1 MFSTYLDCAITIGS
15 SGSDGY
21 PTAVRGPGGDARAT
35 IAPFAHDA
43 DFQALSAQ
51 LASLDLEAEL
61 IERAGQ
67 WLFQQLFH
75 GPIKD
80 VYTRSQGI
88 LRDGQGLRLTLNI
101 DENAPEIAAL
111 PWELLHD
118 PDQGPLALLDMS
130 VVRYLPHQSA
140 PPALQTEL
148 PLKVLLTGAQTS
160 AEDSI
165 EPSLLAVEDALKH
178 LGDYVRITIEPH
190 LTSGKL
196 QQLLRQDF
204 HVWHFVGRAGV
215 GAGTNSAQLLLED
228 AQQPRPVNAQQLN
241 ILLKRSGVRLVMLDM
256 IGASGLALEPLRRL
270 AAAVVRAQVPAA
282 IATQFT
288 SPDAVARVFNYEFYR
303 ALAEAFPIDAC
314 VTEGRKAVMGE
325 VGLDQ
330 IDWACPVVYTR
341 AADGKLFEVPAKPA
355 PDLDARIVRPP
366 DDIWHGAAV
375 AVNQADGVLLYASGT
390 PKIERLAQKPRP
402 PRRLRGFVG
411 REQELNTLRREFAP
425 GGGAWLNGP
434 QGCGLTT
441 LLRQATNLPEAGEL
455 ADGVAYVDGL
465 AEPASADDI
474 VHRLFERFYT
484 ATPPVKLPPASA
496 RTALAGLQ
504 ALIALDSLPLNNAE
518 LRQMTDLFPDG
529 AVLVG
534 ADGSGPNT
542 LLRLPISGLGQHEAL
557 AIPTSE
563 AQIEDASAAE
573 ALGQLAAALGY
584 LPLPLLLAARFI
596 RRKLAQQAGATPSP
610 LTNVLTQ
617 IVQTLEQQDEPNSLV
632 RILRIILADLDFEE
646 NAAARALAAVQGP
659 DAELAALAAAA
670 ELPATTALAALGR
683 LGELG
688 FAEGQGDRFTMSS
701 GSTRR
706 ALGQLL
712 PCAAERSRL
721 ALYYADAVAA
731 RQPLQFERTAELRRV
746 ALEVAQRG
754 DVAWILRERANL
766 MAALETLLEDGR
778 PAEAALIARALEWA
792 LATRGLWDSWARV
805 IELTLQAALTL
816 GDRALEAWALHE
828 RGSHAGLLRDLDGAR
843 DDLSA
848 ARRIRLELGDRRG
861 AAASLHNMSYLE
873 LLRPVPPL
881 LPIYGRGRRFLWII
895 IGALLALMGV
905 YGASAAAGIAPT
917 PANLIAL
924 AGPTATATA
933 APTPT
938 SSPTPT
944 ASATPSPA
952 PTSTL
957 TPSPSN
963 TLTPSPSPSPSES
976 PTPSNSPTARATL
989 TPSESPTPRDTAT
1002 PRASPVPSDTPLPT
1016 STPIPPPLAVACQ
1029 ELNRAVIAFYYAWYD
1044 MGDWTSGT
1052 TSNGDLPNPT
1062 YDSSDDATITRH
1074 IQQAD
1079 DGGIDALACA
1089 WKGPDDARTTNNCRK
1104 LLKLIEASG
1113 RKIRM
1118 AMFADSAASGL
1129 FTEGEMIRAIGVL
1142 QSDFMQSPAYF
1153 KIQGK
1158 PVFVAWQAERMD
1170 IATWQRIRGQVD
1182 SGNSEIWFGGT
1193 DQFNYLDVFDT
1204 LFYFDISWERSPGAA
1219 MTSYNN
1225 RLNTYNKS
1233 HGTQKPFIG
1242 TVMPGYDDTARRG
1255 PGHQVMPRGDNA
1267 AYYRGTWQDVIKRRA
1282 CAVML
1287 TSFNEF
1293 YEGSYIEP
1301 SNLYGTLYLDTTKE
1315 LIAQYKNAP

>member
-1 MFSTYLDCAITIGS
+1 MFSTYLDCAISIGS
-15 SGSDGY
+15 AGPDGY

-35 IAPFAHDA
+35 IAPFAHDP

-51 LASLDLEAEL
+51 LTALDLDAEL

-140 PPALQTEL
+140 PSALQTEL

-160 AEDSI
+160 TEDSI
-165 EPSLLAVEDALKH
+165 EPSLHAVQDALQH
-178 LGDYVRITIEPH
+178 LGDYVQITIEPH

-215 GAGTNSAQLLLED
+215 GSGANSAQLLLED

-241 ILLKRSGVRLVMLDM
+241 ILLKRSGVRLVMLDT
-256 IGASGLALEPLRRL
+256 IGASGPALEPLRRL

-282 IATQFT
+282 IATQFS
-288 SPDAVARVFNYEFYR
+288 SPDAVARAFNYEFYR

-341 AADGKLFEVPAKPA
+341 APDGKLFEVPAKPA

-366 DDIWHGAAV
+366 DDIWHGAAL

-402 PRRLRGFVG
+402 PRRLRSFVG
-411 REQELNTLRREFAP
+411 REQELNTLRRELAP
-425 GGGAWLNGP
+425 GGGAWINGP
-434 QGCGLTT
+434 QGCGITT
-441 LLRQATNLPEAGEL
+441 LLRQAANLPEAGEL
-455 ADGVAYVDGL
+455 PDGVAFVDGL
-465 AEPASADDI
+465 AEPASTDDI

-484 ATPPVKLPPASA
+484 AAPPVKLPPASA
-496 RTALAGLQ
+496 RTALSNLQ
-504 ALIALDSLPLNNAE
+504 ALVVLDSLPLNNAE

-557 AIPTSE
+557 TIPTSE
-563 AQIEDASAAE
+563 AQIEDAGAAE
-573 ALGQLAAALGY
+573 SLQQLAAALGY

-596 RRKLAQQAGATPSP
+596 RRKLAQQSAATPSP
-610 LTNVLTQ
+610 LAQVLAQ
-617 IVQTLEQQDEPNSLV
+617 IVQTLDQHDEPSPLM
-632 RILRIILADLDFEE
+632 RILQLVLADLDGAE

-659 DAELAALAAAA
+659 DAELAALVAAA
-670 ELPATTALAALGR
+670 ELPAATALAALSR
-683 LGELG
+683 LSELG
-688 FAEGQGDRFTMSS
+688 LAEAQGDRFTMSS
-701 GSTRR
+701 GSIRR
-706 ALGQLL
+706 SLGQLL

-731 RQPLQFERTAELRRV
+731 RQPLQFERAAELRRV
-746 ALEVAQRG
+746 AIEVTQRG
-754 DVAWILRERANL
+754 DVAWFLRERANL
-766 MAALETLLEDGR
+766 MAAIETLLEDDH

-792 LATRGLWDSWARV
+792 LATRGLWDSWAQA
-805 IELTLQAALTL
+805 IELTLQAALAL

-828 RGSHAGLLRDLDGAR
+828 RGSRAGLLRDLDGAR
-843 DDLSA
+843 DDLST

-873 LLRPVPPL
+873 LLPPAPPL
-881 LPIYGRGRRFLWII
+881 LPIYRRGLRFLWII
-895 IGALLALMGV
+895 IGVLLALTGV
-905 YGASAAAGIAPT
+905 YGASAAAGIAPS

-924 AGPTATATA
+924 AGPTDTPTAV
-933 APTPT
+933 PTPT
-938 SSPTPT
+938 AAPTPT

-957 TPSPSN
+957 TPSPSS
-963 TLTPSPSPSPSES
+963 TLTPSPSPTPSES
-976 PTPSNSPTARATL
+976 PTPSITL
-989 TPSESPTPRDTAT
+989 TPSVSPTPRDTLT
-1002 PRASPVPSDTPLPT
+1002 PSPSQVPSDTPLPT
-1016 STPIPPPLAVACQ
+1016 PTPTPPPLAVACQ
-1029 ELNRAVIAFYYAWYD
+1029 ELNRAVIAFYYVWYD
-1044 MGDWTSGT
+1044 MGDWTTGL
-1052 TSNGDLPNPT
+1052 TSNGDVPNPT
-1062 YDSSDDATITRH
+1062 YDSSDDSTITRH

-1079 DGGIDALACA
+1079 DAGIDALACA

-1113 RKIRM
+1113 RKVRM
-1118 AMFADSAASGL
+1118 AMFADSANAGL
-1129 FTEGEMIRAIGVL
+1129 FTEGEMTRAIGVL

-1153 KIQGK
+1153 KVQGK

-1182 SGNSEIWFGGT
+1182 PANSEIWFGGT
-1193 DQFNYLDVFDT
+1193 DRFDYLDLFDA
-1204 LFYFDISWERSPGAA
+1204 LFYFDITWERSPGTA
-1219 MTSYNN
+1219 MASYNN

-1242 TVMPGYDDTARRG
+1242 STIPGYDDTARRG

-1282 CAVML
+1282 CAVVL
-1287 TSFNEF
+1287 STFNEF

-1301 SNLYGTLYLDTTKE
+1301 SNLYGTLFLDTTKE
-1315 LIAQYKNAP
+1315 LIAQYK